1 MNRTAVAITL
11 SISLIVSSSCKR
23 AAEAESFPPRPV
35 KTTIVSVSSVSLERS
50 FSGQVQ
56 NAEGAPLA
64 FESGGRVTKVIAKEG
79 VRYEKGDVLAEVDET
94 TYRSALLGAEAAL
107 TNARQELR
115 RTQQLFETNNA
126 SQASLEA
133 AVAAEASSRASFE
146 QAEKALQ
153 DVILRMPYDGV
164 IGRVD
169 LEAQQVVSAGQQ
181 IMTIQG
187 ESGKEFEVGVTPD
200 DISKLEVGL
209 SGRLRLGALPESEI
223 AVEVSEI
230 SPEVNE
236 NATYSVTFQLDSGWN
251 DDPKIRAGMDGEVD
265 VDLPNP
271 EGEVLSVPIE
281 AIASSAE
288 GKPFVWTISPNGASP
303 GTATVARRFVT
314 TKAMAGGGMIEV
326 TDGLKAGERIVV
338 RGVNSLD
345 EEMVVTLLD

>member
-1 MNRTAVAITL
+1 MNRTLFAILSGFTL
-11 SISLIVSSSCKR
+11 VSLGACKK
-23 AAEAESFPPRPV
+23 AAEPETFPPRPV
-35 KTTIVSVSSVSLERS
+35 KTAVVSPSASSIERS

-64 FESGGRVTKVIAKEG
+64 FESGGRVTQVVAKEG
-79 VRYEKGDVLAEVDET
+79 VRYEKGAVLAEVDET
-94 TYRSALLGAEAAL
+94 TYRSALQGAEAAL

-133 AVAAEASSRASFE
+133 AVAAEASARASFE
-146 QAEKALQ
+146 QAEKALL
-153 DVILRMPYDGV
+153 DVVLKMPYDGV

-169 LEAQQVVSAGQQ
+169 LEAQQVVSAGQEV
-181 IMTIQG
+181 MTIQG
-187 ESGKEFEVGVTPD
+187 ESGKEFEIGVTPD

-209 SGRLRLGALPESEI
+209 SGRLRLGALPDSEI
-223 AVEVSEI
+223 AVEISEI

-236 NATYSVTFQLDSGWN
+236 NATYSVTFALEAASK
-251 DDPKIRAGMDGEVD
+251 DDPNIRAGMDGEVD

-271 EGEVLSVPIE
+271 EGEVLRVPIE

-288 GKPFVWTISPNGASP
+288 GQPFVWTISPIEASP
-303 GTATVARRFVT
+303 GTATVTKRFLS
-314 TKAMAGGGMIEV
+314 TKAMAAGGMIEV
-326 TDGLKAGERIVV
+326 TEGLSAGELIVT